1 MKNITIPLVAVF
13 VLIFTVLFSPAVCA
27 ESYEYNISTDK
38 SFTTV
43 RSGDDLTDIAEKLN
57 MTTDELNGYFNKNG
71 LLYLSVSEDAKTQI
85 RLSAFSDNFS
95 SVAEDISHLSDSQLK
110 EFLNAVSNDGE
121 NDCEIVENGGRK
133 FIKTKDTLVDSGGT
147 YTVTQYITIC
157 NNKTFYL
164 SCYNEGDDTSA
175 QTEEIFKNFSL
186 NTVSD
191 EPADNKLYVFIIAGI
206 VVFSLLSLIMIIGL
220 IKNLPHRKA

>member
-1 MKNITIPLVAVF
+1 
-13 VLIFTVLFSPAVCA
+13 
-27 ESYEYNISTDK
+27 
-38 SFTTV
+38 
-43 RSGDDLTDIAEKLN
+43 
-57 MTTDELNGYFNKNG
+57 
-71 LLYLSVSEDAKTQI
+71 
-85 RLSAFSDNFS
+85 
-95 SVAEDISHLSDSQLK
+95 
-110 EFLNAVSNDGE
+110 
-121 NDCEIVENGGRK
+121 
-133 FIKTKDTLVDSGGT
+133 GGT

-175 QTEEIFKNFSL
+175 QTEEIFKSFSL

-191 EPADNKLYVFIIAGI
+191 EPADNKLYIFIIAGI